1 MQARAAAQQRQDL
14 AFGELLVAHLSVR
27 RRGRRCRCR
36 HAAGG
41 EGEGAGSGAAVAAM
55 AARVKRLR
63 AACLVT
69 GAPDTSDAA
78 GGAAPCACDGGAAP
92 VAVRHRS
99 GAGTGGRRAAGG
111 AYAERDGV
119 RGSARRR
126 AVGAGG
132 PAGGSGGA
140 VPVLRAALVAAGR
153 LLEIA

>member
-1 MQARAAAQQRQDL
+1 
-14 AFGELLVAHLSVR
+14 
-27 RRGRRCRCR
+27 
-36 HAAGG
+36 
-41 EGEGAGSGAAVAAM
+41 M
-55 AARVKRLR
+55 AARVKRPR
-63 AACLVT
+63 AACLET

-78 GGAAPCACDGGAAP
+78 GGAPCARDGGAAP
-92 VAVRHRS
+92 VAMRHRG
-99 GAGTGGRRAAGG
+99 GAGAGGRLAAGG

-132 PAGGSGGA
+132 PAAGSGGA